1 MPGSISNSCGGTH
14 CPAGAWEAQL
24 ASQGRGMT
32 GELLLDLNWCLYP
45 HLKSTDTAQRGVS
58 VQQCAMEGKRK
69 VTLEEWHL
77 HSPLA
82 KMSEGEWSA
91 RVSCP
96 CCCTP
101 GLRHVHFGIT
111 VNSGFLK

>member
-1 MPGSISNSCGGTH
+1 MPGSTSNSCGGTH

-24 ASQGRGMT
+24 ASQGGGMT

-45 HLKSTDTAQRGVS
+45 HLKSTYTTQRDVS
-58 VQQCAMEGKRK
+58 VQQCTMEGKRK

-82 KMSEGEWSA
+82 KMSEGDGAPE
-91 RVSCP
+91 
-96 CCCTP
+96 
-101 GLRHVHFGIT
+101 
-111 VNSGFLK
+111 FLVPAVAHLA